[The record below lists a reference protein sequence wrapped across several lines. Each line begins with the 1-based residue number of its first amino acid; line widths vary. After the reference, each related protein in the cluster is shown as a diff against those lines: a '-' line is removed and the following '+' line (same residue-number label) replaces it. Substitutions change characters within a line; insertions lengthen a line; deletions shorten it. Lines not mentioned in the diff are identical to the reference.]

1 MPKIVDHETRR
12 RHIADAVHRVIDAK
26 GMHSVSLRE
35 VAAEAGMSMG
45 AVQHYFA
52 TKDEM
57 LTLALQ
63 HLNTR
68 ITARVAAAAHDG
80 TPFGLLRV
88 ALLEL
93 LPLDE
98 ERRFEARVG
107 LAFLAR
113 SVVSEP
119 LAALL
124 RAGLPIVLDF
134 YAGQLRAA
142 QAAGQVAADVDAA
155 KEADMLFA
163 LAQGLVNP
171 VLIGHYTA
179 ADAEAIV
186 DHQLGRLFGRRQPY
200 RPGKTS

>member
-1 MPKIVDHETRR
+1 MPKIVDHEARR
-12 RHIADAVHRVIDAK
+12 RQIADAVHRVIDAR
-26 GMHSVSLRE
+26 GLDSVSLRE

-52 TKDEM
+52 GKDEM
-57 LTLALQ
+57 LTLAML

-68 ITARVAAAAHDG
+68 ITLRVAGAAHDG
-80 TPFGLLRV
+80 TPLGLLRV

-113 SVVSEP
+113 SVVAEP

-124 RAGLPIVLDF
+124 REGMPLVLAF
-134 YAGQLRAA
+134 YSDQIRAA
-142 QAAGQVAADVDAA
+142 QAAGQMVADLDPGL
-155 KEADMLFA
+155 EATVLFA
-163 LAQGLVNP
+163 FAQGMVNP
-171 VLIGHYTA
+171 LLIGHYRAEDAVA
-179 ADAEAIV
+179 AIDY
-186 DHQLGRLFGRRQPY
+186 QLRRLSTGR
-200 RPGKTS
+200 